1 MIATLVK
8 PIQYPSHYRRPH
20 RRNLRYHVRSCFPYL
35 PRPRSTLSQ
44 IFAIPF
50 NVTTRCVSSRT
61 ASAAFIRAYF
71 KTMTFSRMFK
81 LKVLPRVNIWRAT
94 GWRIKI
100 LEITFLYVHGL
111 TLKRAPVL
119 ATPCPFLPCCIYLE
133 LEPLCW
139 RKTNQHRASRRRY
152 ELNVDRKGCKSLNS
166 TLLIYLKL
174 QWKIIQ
180 HILYLNTR
188 EINRGTR
195 MEIDWL

>member
-1 MIATLVK
+1 
-8 PIQYPSHYRRPH
+8 
-20 RRNLRYHVRSCFPYL
+20 
-35 PRPRSTLSQ
+35 
-44 IFAIPF
+44 
-50 NVTTRCVSSRT
+50 
-61 ASAAFIRAYF
+61 
-71 KTMTFSRMFK
+71 MTFSRMFK

-111 TLKRAPVL
+111 TLKREPVL
-119 ATPCPFLPCCIYLE
+119 ATPRPFLPCCICLE

-166 TLLIYLKL
+166 TLIIYLKL

-195 MEIDWL
+195 MDRKSTDYNFSTFKNKDKRIKRVSNHFSLRMPPCRIVKR